1 MKISLK
7 KAYNSKRELIQRIP
21 NYFNDYIA
29 NDSSINIYYQ
39 RHLIATID
47 LNSMILDADVQKI
60 NSIGS
65 LKENLSVCRKL
76 DILACI

>member
-7 KAYNSKRELIQRIP
+7 KAYSSKRELIQRIS
-21 NYFNDYIA
+21 NYFNDYTV
-29 NDSSINIYYQ
+29 NESSINIYYQ

-47 LNSMILDADVQKI
+47 LENMILNADVQKI